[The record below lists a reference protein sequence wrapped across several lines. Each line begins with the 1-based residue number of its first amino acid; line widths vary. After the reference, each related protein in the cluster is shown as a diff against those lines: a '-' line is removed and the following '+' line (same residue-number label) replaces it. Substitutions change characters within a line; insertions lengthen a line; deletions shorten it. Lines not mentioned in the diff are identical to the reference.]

1 MSDNDF
7 PVSSDFYRLHGQL
20 AEFSVMPC
28 LIPEANVVMQEVP
41 ALDGL
46 GAQLAEE
53 ARIED
58 QAQGSASW
66 ETHLHLVEITPEDLD
81 HSLELICAQP
91 SRQQAW
97 GQYLLLQQALMTE
110 HPLQIM
116 SITSSIISQPAS
128 DGSVPAVL
136 WFEVECESVGSFS
149 ALSSGTDFFDALRV
163 AQTVLPEAELH

>member
-1 MSDNDF
+1 
-7 PVSSDFYRLHGQL
+7 
-20 AEFSVMPC
+20 MPC

-46 GAQLAEE
+46 AAHLAEQ
-53 ARIED
+53 AGLED
-58 QAQGSASW
+58 EAQGAASW

-97 GQYLLLQQALMTE
+97 EQYQLLQQALLAE
-110 HPLQIM
+110 QPLQIT
-116 SITSSIISQPAS
+116 SITSSIVSQPAS

-136 WFEVECESVGSFS
+136 WFEIECEAVGSFS
-149 ALSSGTDFFDALRV
+149 ALSSGTNFFDALRV
-163 AQTVLPEAELH
+163 AQTVFPEATLH